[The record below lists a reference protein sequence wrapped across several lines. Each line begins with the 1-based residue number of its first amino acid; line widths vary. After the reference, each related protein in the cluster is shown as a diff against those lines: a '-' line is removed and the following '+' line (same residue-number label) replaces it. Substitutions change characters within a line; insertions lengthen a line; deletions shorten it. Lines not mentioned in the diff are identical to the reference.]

1 MASGDTDMKSVL
13 SDYDAARLEFE
24 AITTE
29 IAQRLARGE
38 PLTPE
43 DIVRNED
50 AHSRLSKARQE
61 VLVAYRL
68 YQHT

>member
-1 MASGDTDMKSVL
+1 MATVDADLKRVL

-29 IAQRLARGE
+29 IAQRLASGE
-38 PLTPE
+38 PLTAQ
-43 DIVRNED
+43 DILRNED

-61 VLVAYRL
+61 VLAFRL
-68 YQHT
+68 YRHG